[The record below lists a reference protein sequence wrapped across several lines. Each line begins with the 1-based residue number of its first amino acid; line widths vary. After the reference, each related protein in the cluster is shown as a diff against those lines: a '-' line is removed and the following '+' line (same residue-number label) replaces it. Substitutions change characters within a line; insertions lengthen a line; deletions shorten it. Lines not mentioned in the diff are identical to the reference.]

1 MKKVLLAS
9 LLALSVS
16 NAAYADD
23 IIDSAKAD
31 GSLKTLVT
39 AIQAAGLTD
48 ILKGDGPF
56 TVFAPSDAAFAKLP
70 KDKLDALLKDKAA
83 LTKLLTAHVVAHKIT
98 TEDVQAGKVKS
109 IEGHELTL
117 DVSAGVKVDGVP
129 TVGGNDIKADNGM
142 IYVLDTVLMQEPE
155 RKKKVHK
162 KKAA

>member
-1 MKKVLLAS
+1 
-9 LLALSVS
+9 
-16 NAAYADD
+16 
-23 IIDSAKAD
+23 
-31 GSLKTLVT
+31 
-39 AIQAAGLTD
+39 
-48 ILKGDGPF
+48 
-56 TVFAPSDAAFAKLP
+56 
-70 KDKLDALLKDKAA
+70 LLKDKAA

-98 TEDVQAGKVKS
+98 AEDVQAGKVKS

-155 RKKKVHK
+155 SKKKVHK